1 MVKTCELGVFLHNQ
15 VIKDLKKL
23 SVIIPARN
31 EAENLEECINQIVAE
46 LTSYEIEHEVI
57 IIDDGSTDNTSKVAD
72 KIRHEYSTVRYIK
85 NGGENGFGRA
95 VRIGLSEYTGDA
107 VAIMMADR
115 SDSPRDLVNYW
126 NKLQEGYECVFGSRF
141 IRGSKVHDYP
151 KIKLLVNRLVNT
163 MIRYSFRIET
173 NDITNAFK
181 MYTREAIEG
190 CRPFISPHFNL
201 TVEIPLKA
209 IVRGY
214 SWKVVPISW
223 RNRTKGV
230 AKLKLREMG
239 SRYFF
244 IIAYLWLEKYF
255 SRGDYL
261 KK

>member
-1 MVKTCELGVFLHNQ
+1 MN
-15 VIKDLKKL
+15 KL

-31 EAENLEECINQIVAE
+31 EAENLTECISEISKE
-46 LTSYEIEHEVI
+46 LTYHSIDFEILV
-57 IIDDGSTDNTSKVAD
+57 IDDGSTDNTVDIIKD
-72 KIRHEYSTVRYIK
+72 IRQSVPSTECIT
-85 NGGENGFGRA
+85 NEDENGYGRA
-95 VRIGLSEYTGDA
+95 VRLGLDNFTGDA

-115 SDSPRDLVNYW
+115 SDSPKDLVSYW
-126 NKLQEGYECVFGSRF
+126 KCIQDGNDCVFGSRF
-141 IRGSKVHDYP
+141 IRGGTVYNYP
-151 KIKLLVNRLVNT
+151 VVKLMANRVVNT
-163 MIRYSFRIET
+163 IIRFAFKIQC

-181 MYTREAIEG
+181 IYRREVIEG

-223 RNRTKGV
+223 KNRTKGV

-244 IIAYLWLEKYF
+244 IIAYVWLEKYF

>member
-1 MVKTCELGVFLHNQ
+1 MN
-15 VIKDLKKL
+15 KL

-31 EAENLEECINQIVAE
+31 EADNLTECISEISKE
-46 LTSYEIEHEVI
+46 LTHHSIDFEILV
-57 IIDDGSTDNTSKVAD
+57 IDDGSTDNTAVVTKLISESISSVKC
-72 KIRHEYSTVRYIK
+72 IRNE
-85 NGGENGFGRA
+85 GENGFGRA
-95 VRIGLSEYTGDA
+95 VRLGLDNFSGDA

-115 SDSPRDLVNYW
+115 SDSPKDLVSYW
-126 NKLQEGYECVFGSRF
+126 KCIQGGNDCVFGSRF
-141 IRGSKVHDYP
+141 IRGGKVYNYP
-151 KIKLLVNRLVNT
+151 LLKLLANRVVNKMIQFAFKIKC
-163 MIRYSFRIET
+163 
-173 NDITNAFK
+173 NDVTNAFK
-181 MYTREAIEG
+181 IYRREVIEG

-223 RNRTKGV
+223 KNRTKGV

-244 IIAYLWLEKYF
+244 IIAYVWLEKYF

>member
-1 MVKTCELGVFLHNQ
+1 MN
-15 VIKDLKKL
+15 KL
-23 SVIIPARN
+23 SIIIPGRD
-31 EAENLEECINQIVAE
+31 EAENLPACISEIIDE
-46 LTSYEIEHEVI
+46 LIKNKILHEVLV
-57 IIDDGSTDNTSKVAD
+57 IDDGSTDNT
-72 KIRHEYSTVRYIK
+72 HEVVTSMIKKYPHVRYIK
-85 NGGENGFGRA
+85 NNAGNGFGRA
-95 VRIGLSEYTGDA
+95 VRLGLEEFTGDA

-115 SDSPRDLVNYW
+115 SDSPKDLISYW
-126 NKLQEGYECVFGSRF
+126 RCIQDGNDCVFGSRF
-141 IRGSKVHDYP
+141 IKGGKVTNYP
-151 KIKLLVNRLVNT
+151 VAKLMVNRMVNT
-163 MIRYSFRIET
+163 MIRFAFKIKC

-181 MYTREAIEG
+181 MYRREVIEG

-244 IIAYLWLEKYF
+244 IIAYMWLEKYF
-255 SRGDYL
+255 SRGDYR

>member
-1 MVKTCELGVFLHNQ
+1 M
-15 VIKDLKKL
+15 DKL

-31 EAENLEECINQIVAE
+31 ESENLCDCISEIVLE
-46 LTSYEIEHEVI
+46 LNKNKISYEILV
-57 IIDDGSTDNTSKVAD
+57 IDDGSTDKTSKLLSE
-72 KIRHEYSTVRYIK
+72 ITTQNSCVRFLR
-85 NGGENGFGRA
+85 NQCENGFGYA
-95 VRIGLSEYTGDA
+95 VRLGLQEFKGDA

-115 SDSPRDLVNYW
+115 SDSPNDLVIYW
-126 NKLQEGYECVFGSRF
+126 KCLQSGYDCAFGSRF
-141 IRGSKVHDYP
+141 IHGSKVLDYP
-151 KIKLLVNRLVNT
+151 HIKLIANRVVNT
-163 MIRYSFRIET
+163 MIRIAFKIES

-181 MYTREAIEG
+181 MYKREVIEG

-209 IVRGY
+209 IIRGY

-223 RNRTKGV
+223 KNRTKGV

-244 IIAYLWLEKYF
+244 IVAYLLLEKYF
-255 SRGDYL
+255 SQGDYV

>member
-1 MVKTCELGVFLHNQ
+1 M
-15 VIKDLKKL
+15 DL
-23 SVIIPARN
+23 SIIIPARD
-31 EAENLEECINQIVAE
+31 EALNLPGCVSDINTHLKKTNISFEILIV
-46 LTSYEIEHEVI
+46 
-57 IIDDGSTDNTSKVAD
+57 DDGSTDNTSSV
-72 KIRHEYSTVRYIK
+72 IK
-85 NGGENGFGRA
+85 NLSLKYSSVISLNNPGENGFGRA
-95 VRIGLSEYTGDA
+95 VRFGLENFKGDN

-115 SDSPRDLVNYW
+115 SDSPKDLVSYLKCIQDGND
-126 NKLQEGYECVFGSRF
+126 CVFGSRF
-141 IRGSKVHDYP
+141 IRGGKVYNYP
-151 KIKLLVNRLVNT
+151 LLKLLANRVVNT
-163 MIRYSFRIET
+163 MIRIVFNIHC

-181 MYTREAIEG
+181 MYRREVIEG
-190 CRPFISPHFNL
+190 CSPFISPHFNL

-223 RNRTKGV
+223 KNRTKGV